1 VLRILPRGTS
11 RWRSQQIA
19 LHPQEAA
26 VDGACMQLSRLFRN
40 TRIAPHLAALEH
52 MEPSNAGTADMA
64 AMIGPPVIFDRVY
77 CCALRDHMQSLE
89 RLRLPLNPFLEGY
102 SRNTSMSVPLVRLYA
117 IQLHDLESAAPVKW
131 SSGPLHCADFVFL
144 LSSKVGCFWSRFH
157 GPQSSFPEPTSH
169 SLAVDLCTSCSGA
182 LRSFRVPRTA
192 LGVHR

>member
-89 RLRLPLNPFLEGY
+89 RLRLPLNPFLEVILA
-102 SRNTSMSVPLVRLYA
+102 TPACLY
-117 IQLHDLESAAPVKW
+117 
-131 SSGPLHCADFVFL
+131 L
-144 LSSKVGCFWSRFH
+144 LCDCMQFSFMTLKV
-157 GPQSSFPEPTSH
+157 
-169 SLAVDLCTSCSGA
+169 L
-182 LRSFRVPRTA
+182 LR
-192 LGVHR
+192 